1 VVKLSYGTFHTFVE
15 EELER
20 VEVPSGG
27 PERRVGALKWADDV
41 IKSARQNLGDVDDLY
56 SEGSSSARDAAG
68 QVTEITLELGS
79 FLYAAGADHPVW
91 RRWIGLAALGIYL
104 TAATPARSLA
114 DLQTLYPLRDVHQAT
129 QYAAIGGEWRL
140 LGALPP
146 ARPSTVQDRVLGEL
160 ARLEFER
167 SERQEASGKAK
178 SDPGNAHDDE
188 DHEVRAWLRLAASI
202 PTGDHQAT
210 EEALKELADF
220 WMGEGEDDWMRFH
233 RGSYADFEAPVCAV
247 AAIAR
252 HHGFA
257 PSSMTPEQYSFLE
270 PGLATPEPTPFFPK
284 YFDLPTTTEGG

>member
-15 EELER
+15 EELGR
-20 VEVPSGG
+20 VEVPRGG
-27 PERRVGALKWADDV
+27 QERRAGALEWADDV

-104 TAATPARSLA
+104 TSAMPARSLA
-114 DLQTLYPLRDVHQAT
+114 DLQTLYPLRDVHEAA
-129 QYAAIGGEWRL
+129 QYAALGGEWRL
-140 LGALPP
+140 LGALPM
-146 ARPSTVQDRVLGEL
+146 ARPPTLQDRVLGKL
-160 ARLEFER
+160 ARLE
-167 SERQEASGKAK
+167 SEPSRQKEANGKAK
-178 SDPGNAHDDE
+178 SGPGNAHDDE
-188 DHEVRAWLRLAASI
+188 ERAWLRLAASI
-202 PTGDHQAT
+202 PAGDHQAT

-233 RGSYADFEAPVCAV
+233 RGSYPDFEAPTCAV

-270 PGLATPEPTPFFPK
+270 PGLATPEPAPLYPK